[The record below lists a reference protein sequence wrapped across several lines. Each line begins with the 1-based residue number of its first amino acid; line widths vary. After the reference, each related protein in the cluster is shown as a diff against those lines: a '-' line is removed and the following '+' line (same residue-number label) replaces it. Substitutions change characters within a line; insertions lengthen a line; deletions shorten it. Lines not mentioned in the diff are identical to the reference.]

1 MIFCTG
7 VPRGRDERWMDHSAI
22 RGGGARSMME
32 VLDRWLE
39 DGSLTGLAGEGR
51 FMCGGRLREPLR
63 GGVDDA
69 F

>member
-1 MIFCTG
+1 
-7 VPRGRDERWMDHSAI
+7 MDHSAI
-22 RGGGARSMME
+22 RGGGARSKKE

-39 DGSLTGLAGEGR
+39 DGWLGEGRWEDGLAGEGWPMSVCR
-51 FMCGGRLREPLR
+51 PRLALR

>member
-1 MIFCTG
+1 
-7 VPRGRDERWMDHSAI
+7 
-22 RGGGARSMME
+22 MME